1 MVDAENNH
9 VAADV
14 RVGECL
20 FRQGR
25 LWIEVVTDGLKG
37 VIYGVDLKTS
47 QAEIIDLPMDAPKDD
62 SGYSPYSTGNSFEII
77 GDNLF
82 FNRGGGVQRYSM
94 RSKKWEDLP
103 VPESGELT
111 VVEGKLFIVNKNSIL
126 ELNEDGKETKVLAST
141 RRRPAINVLDTLG
154 NYAHLLPGP
163 DGLLRAIIGGKV
175 YDQIKGSDGWTLT
188 ADASTNN
195 PSIPARIPDEGFVL
209 ASASPDGAIAWQM
222 IPRNGTSLE
231 TVLYE
236 PAYFKN
242 LRTILPGAPLRS
254 RKPSPLSHWNHP
266 RDIPL
271 FNSPMVLDD
280 GNLWFFYGDLTLEVI
295 ASGKPRFMEESGRH
309 ALLVEFRKDSPEAS
323 IVPLWFGLKEGAF
336 TPEALANMLGVIS
349 GDGKVQ
355 THPVG
360 ARTFNLTPDGIVVT
374 AARIPGFWL
383 IPWTDIEPRMEALV
397 QQQAAAEKAR
407 LDTQE
412 QHWAELL
419 QKYHLDHREKFTPEE
434 KEAMIDDPLFLELEM
449 PQIDTNHNG
458 RIDAEE
464 LAFFDANQDGVLDPK
479 ELDGLNQAWSL
490 LAAQIMKEIDRNG
503 DGELDPSEL
512 QAYAQSVD
520 ESRISF
526 VQSLISLGRGPM
538 VRPGQGITLDS
549 IIDLERNQTLAS
561 LSYPDARGRGPI
573 RGMRGPIRGP
583 GRPGLP
589 DIKALV
595 EDYWKKQRDTA
606 AAAPDTTNSPK

>member
-1 MVDAENNH
+1 
-9 VAADV
+9 
-14 RVGECL
+14 
-20 FRQGR
+20 
-25 LWIEVVTDGLKG
+25 
-37 VIYGVDLKTS
+37 
-47 QAEIIDLPMDAPKDD
+47 
-62 SGYSPYSTGNSFEII
+62 
-77 GDNLF
+77 
-82 FNRGGGVQRYSM
+82 
-94 RSKKWEDLP
+94 
-103 VPESGELT
+103 
-111 VVEGKLFIVNKNSIL
+111 
-126 ELNEDGKETKVLAST
+126 
-141 RRRPAINVLDTLG
+141 
-154 NYAHLLPGP
+154 
-163 DGLLRAIIGGKV
+163 
-175 YDQIKGSDGWTLT
+175 
-188 ADASTNN
+188 
-195 PSIPARIPDEGFVL
+195 
-209 ASASPDGAIAWQM
+209 
-222 IPRNGTSLE
+222 
-231 TVLYE
+231 
-236 PAYFKN
+236 
-242 LRTILPGAPLRS
+242 
-254 RKPSPLSHWNHP
+254 
-266 RDIPL
+266 
-271 FNSPMVLDD
+271 
-280 GNLWFFYGDLTLEVI
+280 
-295 ASGKPRFMEESGRH
+295 
-309 ALLVEFRKDSPEAS
+309 
-323 IVPLWFGLKEGAF
+323 
-336 TPEALANMLGVIS
+336 
-349 GDGKVQ
+349 
-355 THPVG
+355 
-360 ARTFNLTPDGIVVT
+360 
-374 AARIPGFWL
+374 
-383 IPWTDIEPRMEALV
+383 MEALV